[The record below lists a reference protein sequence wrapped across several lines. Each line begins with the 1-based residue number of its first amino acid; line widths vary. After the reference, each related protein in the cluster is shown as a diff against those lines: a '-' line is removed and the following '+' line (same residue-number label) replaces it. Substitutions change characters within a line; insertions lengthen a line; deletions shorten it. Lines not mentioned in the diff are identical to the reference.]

1 MLSLLVD
8 YTLATRRLRGDTI
21 PNQDEAEK
29 IEKMANQ
36 PKAEANEQARQAWRS
51 WVIPAVGS
59 AAFFSSMLINGFKN
73 YRTYG
78 FPAHTFTRS
87 DWILLALPV
96 VVVAVALSDIVVSNG
111 DAE

>member
-1 MLSLLVD
+1 MAD
-8 YTLATRRLRGDTI
+8 YTSATRRLRGDVI
-21 PNQDEAEK
+21 PNQDEADK
-29 IEKMANQ
+29 IEKMASQ
-36 PKAEANEQARQAWRS
+36 PAKQANEQARQAWRS

-59 AAFFSSMLINGFKN
+59 MAFFSSMLINGFKN

-96 VVVAVALSDIVVSNG
+96 VVVAVALSDIVISNG

>member
-1 MLSLLVD
+1 M
-8 YTLATRRLRGDTI
+8 ATRRLRGDVI
-21 PNQDEAEK
+21 PNQDEADK
-29 IEKMANQ
+29 IEKMASQ
-36 PKAEANEQARQAWRS
+36 PAKQSNEQARQAWRS

-59 AAFFSSMLINGFKN
+59 MAFFSSMLINGFKN

>member
-1 MLSLLVD
+1 MAD

-21 PNQDEAEK
+21 PNQDEADK
-29 IEKMANQ
+29 IEKMASQ
-36 PKAEANEQARQAWRS
+36 PAKQADEQARQAWRS

-59 AAFFSSMLINGFKN
+59 MAFFSSMLINGFKN

-78 FPAHTFTRS
+78 FPSHTFTRS

-111 DAE
+111 GAE

>member
-1 MLSLLVD
+1 MPQS
-8 YTLATRRLRGDTI
+8 A
-21 PNQDEAEK
+21 DEAEK
-29 IEKMANQ
+29 IQEVASAPIDQ
-36 PKAEANEQARQAWRS
+36 ANEQARQAWRS

-96 VVVAVALSDIVVSNG
+96 VVVVVALSDIVLNNG